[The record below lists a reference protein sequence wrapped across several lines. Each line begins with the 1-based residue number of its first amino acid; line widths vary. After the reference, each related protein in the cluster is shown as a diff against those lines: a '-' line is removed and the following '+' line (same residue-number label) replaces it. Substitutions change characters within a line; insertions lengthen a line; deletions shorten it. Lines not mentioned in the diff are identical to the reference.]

1 MVSTEGVPLA
11 EPGTAINPHLP
22 GLDPGLPGVSG
33 AQLQW
38 HQPLGQ
44 EIHGHQTEDSGNRL
58 VSSQVYVLLHLLLP
72 FIKEYFRVYFPC
84 QEARIG
90 IGKARVPDRTNLN
103 SFNLLWLMWAVC
115 GGFFITN
122 FILCNYLKVL
132 VKPVFEKP
140 VDSSEDVVTRG
151 LIPYMHP
158 GTGVWKKVMSKMPDP
173 YPLLAETMIIST
185 SWPQFFNLSKYNTIE
200 KESRIDHSHFFIFI
214 NGRELMPR

>member
-1 MVSTEGVPLA
+1 
-11 EPGTAINPHLP
+11 
-22 GLDPGLPGVSG
+22 
-33 AQLQW
+33 
-38 HQPLGQ
+38 
-44 EIHGHQTEDSGNRL
+44 
-58 VSSQVYVLLHLLLP
+58 
-72 FIKEYFRVYFPC
+72 
-84 QEARIG
+84 
-90 IGKARVPDRTNLN
+90 
-103 SFNLLWLMWAVC
+103 MWAVC

-158 GTGVWKKVMSKMPDP
+158 GTGVWKKVMAKMPDP

-214 NGRELMPR
+214 NGRELMPRWLTFIPWEKRRKSGRRRAAQPGTDPSTLHPSPIRLWVKDIWAIRNGRFWRWKYY

>member
-1 MVSTEGVPLA
+1 MV
-11 EPGTAINPHLP
+11 H
-22 GLDPGLPGVSG
+22 
-33 AQLQW
+33 
-38 HQPLGQ
+38 
-44 EIHGHQTEDSGNRL
+44 
-58 VSSQVYVLLHLLLP
+58 
-72 FIKEYFRVYFPC
+72 RVQYLI
-84 QEARIG
+84 AMKKTLKIVKKN
-90 IGKARVPDRTNLN
+90 KARVPERTSLH

-158 GTGVWKKVMSKMPDP
+158 GTGVWKRVMSKMPDP
-173 YPLLAETMIIST
+173 YPVLAETMIIPT
-185 SWPQFFNLSKYNTIE
+185 LWEQFDNMSKYNTIE
-200 KESRIDHSHFFIFI
+200 KDSHIILIHIFNSPFFIFI

>member
-1 MVSTEGVPLA
+1 MTPTSWAWTLA
-11 EPGTAINPHLP
+11 
-22 GLDPGLPGVSG
+22 S
-33 AQLQW
+33 
-38 HQPLGQ
+38 
-44 EIHGHQTEDSGNRL
+44 L
-58 VSSQVYVLLHLLLP
+58 VSVVLCFNGISLLVRRFMAIRLRTVEIDLYP
-72 FIKEYFRVYFPC
+72 LRFTFYFVPMSFIKENFRVYFPC

-90 IGKARVPDRTNLN
+90 RARVPDRTNLH

-173 YPLLAETMIIST
+173 YPVLAETMIIST
-185 SWPQFFNLSKYNTIE
+185 SWPQFYNMSKYNTIE
-200 KESRIDHSHFFIFI
+200 KESRIFY
-214 NGRELMPR
+214 

>member
-1 MVSTEGVPLA
+1 MAIRLRTVEIDLYPLRFTFYFVPM
-11 EPGTAINPHLP
+11 
-22 GLDPGLPGVSG
+22 S
-33 AQLQW
+33 
-38 HQPLGQ
+38 
-44 EIHGHQTEDSGNRL
+44 
-58 VSSQVYVLLHLLLP
+58 
-72 FIKEYFRVYFPC
+72 FIKENFRVYFPC

-90 IGKARVPDRTNLN
+90 IGKARVPDRTNLH

-158 GTGVWKKVMSKMPDP
+158 GTGVWKRVMSKMPDP
-173 YPLLAETMIIST
+173 YPVLAENMIIPT
-185 SWPQFFNLSKYNTIE
+185 LWEQFDNMSKYNTIE
-200 KESRIDHSHFFIFI
+200 KDSHII
-214 NGRELMPR
+214 LIHMRSPLENQHLG